1 MRALT
6 LPSSFRFYMIFKC
19 FFAFFCAVLL
29 VACGDLSYLWHA
41 GQGHLTLMN
50 KRIPLDK
57 ALNSKNLNPKAKQ
70 KLLLVPEI
78 KDFAKNRLKM
88 DIDDDIYTSY
98 IDLGR
103 PYVSWLLRVSLAYE
117 LKPYFWSFPVVGRVP
132 YKGFFKKQRAL
143 SEARSFSKEQYDTY
157 VRGVSAYSTLG
168 WFEDA
173 VLSSMMSYSDTDF
186 VVIMFHELAHTVLF
200 FEDHIDFNER
210 FAEFIGRK
218 AAILFFLERE
228 GEDSPSVQKLKAQW
242 EDELVFSSFM
252 AREYESLN
260 SWYKENKGHITPQQK
275 KERIQALQTQF
286 TEEIQ
291 PLLKSTR
298 YDYFPRTQLNNAIL
312 LSYRSYNYN
321 MEEFEKLFNS
331 SKINQSISGFIEH
344 CSQFED
350 DKNPEEAFR
359 RAVSAL

>member
-1 MRALT
+1 
-6 LPSSFRFYMIFKC
+6 MIFKRL
-19 FFAFFCAVLL
+19 FALFCAVFLP
-29 VACGDLSYLWHA
+29 ACGDLSYLWHA

-50 KRIPLDK
+50 KRIPLDT
-57 ALNSKNLNPKAKQ
+57 ALGSKDLSLKAKE
-70 KLLLVPEI
+70 KLKLVPEI
-78 KDFAKNRLKM
+78 KAFAKNQLKM
-88 DIDDDIYTSY
+88 DIDDDIYSSY

-103 PYVSWLLRVSLAYE
+103 PYVSWLLRVSSAYE

-132 YKGFFKKQRAL
+132 YKGFFNKELAL
-143 SEARSFSKEQYDTY
+143 SEARSFPKEKYDTY

-173 VLSSMMSYSDTDF
+173 ILSSMMSYSDTDF
-186 VVIMFHELAHTVLF
+186 VVIIFHELAHTALF
-200 FEDHIDFNER
+200 FEDHVNFNER

-218 AAILFFLERE
+218 AAILFFLEKE
-228 GEDSPSVQKLKAQW
+228 GEASPSVQKLKAQW
-242 EDELVFSSFM
+242 EDELLFSSFM

-275 KERIQALQTQF
+275 EERIRALQTQF
-286 TEEIQ
+286 AGQIQ
-291 PLLKSTR
+291 PLLKSER
-298 YDYFPRTQLNNAIL
+298 YDYFPRAQLNNAIL

-331 SKINQSISGFIEH
+331 SKINQSISGFIEY

-350 DKNPEEAFR
+350 AKNPEEAFQ